1 MVTDRDSLFTVRLL
15 FVASSVISSTG
26 FTRPERNTCYNK
38 NKNNKNKWIKIIYSV
53 IITFFLNVIPEFICH
68 LTVLFRP
75 HPFTPISVFA
85 NMCYKPTIN
94 WANARNFSFWI
105 TFSPPFFL
113 FTQLIEPYCYVSLS
127 AQNIT
132 SVHLETKKK
141 TFPNS
146 EPSIK
151 TPRYICHP
159 GYGSHKIADSES
171 SSVVN
176 FFN

>member
-53 IITFFLNVIPEFICH
+53 IITFFVNVISEFICH
-68 LTVLFRP
+68 LNVLFRP
-75 HPFTPISVFA
+75 HPFTPIPVFA
-85 NMCYKPTIN
+85 NMCYKPTID
-94 WANARNFSFWI
+94 WASARNFSFWI
-105 TFSPPFFL
+105 TFSLPFFL

-141 TFPNS
+141 HSQTVN
-146 EPSIK
+146 
-151 TPRYICHP
+151 PRLKPLGIYVIRAMAAT
-159 GYGSHKIADSES
+159 K
-171 SSVVN
+171 
-176 FFN
+176 

>member
-53 IITFFLNVIPEFICH
+53 IITFFVNVISEFICH

-75 HPFTPISVFA
+75 HPSTPISVFA
-85 NMCYKPTIN
+85 NMCYKPTID
-94 WANARNFSFWI
+94 WASARNFSFWI
-105 TFSPPFFL
+105 TFSLPFFL

-141 TFPNS
+141 HSQTVN
-146 EPSIK
+146 
-151 TPRYICHP
+151 PRLKPLGIYVIRAMAAT
-159 GYGSHKIADSES
+159 K
-171 SSVVN
+171 
-176 FFN
+176 

>member
-15 FVASSVISSTG
+15 FVACNVISSTG

-53 IITFFLNVIPEFICH
+53 IITFFVNVISEFICH

-94 WANARNFSFWI
+94 WVSARNFSFWI
-105 TFSPPFFL
+105 TFSLPFFL

-141 TFPNS
+141 HSQTVN
-146 EPSIK
+146 
-151 TPRYICHP
+151 PRLKPLGIYVIRAMAAT
-159 GYGSHKIADSES
+159 K
-171 SSVVN
+171 
-176 FFN
+176 

>member
-15 FVASSVISSTG
+15 FVACNVISSTG

-53 IITFFLNVIPEFICH
+53 IITFFVNVISEFIFH
-68 LTVLFRP
+68 VTVLFRP

-94 WANARNFSFWI
+94 WASARNFSFWI
-105 TFSPPFFL
+105 TFSLPFFL
-113 FTQLIEPYCYVSLS
+113 FTQLIERYVSLS

-132 SVHLETKKK
+132 SVHLETKQNHSQ
-141 TFPNS
+141 TVN
-146 EPSIK
+146 
-151 TPRYICHP
+151 PRLKPLGIYVIRAMAAT
-159 GYGSHKIADSES
+159 K
-171 SSVVN
+171 
-176 FFN
+176 